1 MKPTSGIRA
10 IGTTEAHLSCRNK
23 AAKGQTNPRSVVDR
37 SASSK
42 HDQSTRSRLY
52 GTDSG
57 TPPRKRPVTHDRKFR
72 STVAGANQ
80 LSRRRRGVAPKTAGA
95 RQTLKRDDSKAGCLR
110 QRASF
115 DWETLKGT
123 KAEERRLGLI
133 LQRHSARS
141 SALRDSDEPARTS
154 RLSVRRSNRI
164 SLLNR

>member
-1 MKPTSGIRA
+1 MKPTSGIRV
-10 IGTTEAHLSCRNK
+10 IGTTGAHLSCRNK

-42 HDQSTRSRLY
+42 RGRSTRSRLY

-72 STVAGANQ
+72 STVAGANE

-95 RQTLKRDDSKAGCLR
+95 RQTLKRDDFEGRLPSTTSGP
-110 QRASF
+110 

-141 SALRDSDEPARTS
+141 SALRDSNEPARTR

-164 SLLNR
+164 RL